1 MNLKL
6 FSAAAM
12 ALIVSAGAV
21 QSQTIKTGDK
31 VLVAYY
37 SRTGNTRAIADEIQ
51 KQLNAD
57 VFEIIPAQEYPADYH
72 QTTEQAKKEISE
84 GIHPALKN
92 QPVNLNDYQVIFV
105 GSPCWWGTVASPV
118 ATFLAENDFNG
129 KIIVPFMTHGG
140 SGLGR
145 SVNDIKKLAAGAGV
159 TGAKAFWGSSSKNAG
174 TDVNEWIKGLQND

>member
-6 FSAAAM
+6 FSAAVM
-12 ALIVSAGAV
+12 ALIMSAGAV
-21 QSQTIKTGDK
+21 NAQTIKTGDK

-37 SRTGNTRAIADEIQ
+37 SRTGNTRAIADKIQ

-57 VFEIIPAQEYPADYH
+57 IFEIIPAQGYPADYR
-72 QTTEQAKKEISE
+72 QTTEQAKKEIAE
-84 GIHPALKN
+84 GIRPALKN

-105 GSPCWWGTVASPV
+105 GSPCWWGTIASPV

-129 KIIVPFMTHGG
+129 KVIVPFMTHGG

-145 SVNDIKKLAAGAGV
+145 SVGEIKNLAAGAEV
-159 TGAKAFWGSSSKNAG
+159 TGAKAFWGSSAQNAG
-174 TDVNEWIKGLQND
+174 SDVNEWVKGLQND

>member
-1 MNLKL
+1 M
-6 FSAAAM
+6 FSLTAAAY
-12 ALIVSAGAV
+12 ALAPGAV

-37 SRTGNTRAIADEIQ
+37 SRTGNTRTIADEIQ

-57 VFEIIPAQEYPADYH
+57 VFEIIPAQEYPADYR

-84 GIHPALKN
+84 GIRPVLKN

-145 SVNDIKKLAAGAGV
+145 SVIDIKKLAAGAGV
-159 TGAKAFWGSSSKNAG
+159 TGAKAFWGSSAKNAG